1 MLVISSKATL
11 IRLKKSK
18 KKAHLSQIAMSLFD
32 SRLIW
37 ILIWMNTQER
47 WSSKSVRIW
56 ESVRSNKKRKF
67 KRRPKSL
74 NKQSILSNKLPWNTA
89 VTTTVIVISLK
100 LTKNIQTV
108 IAVAGVSLEITYSII
123 LDQNNELGK
132 IELKKAITKVN
143 SWTWQVAMNKFTR
156 RI

>member
-1 MLVISSKATL
+1 
-11 IRLKKSK
+11 
-18 KKAHLSQIAMSLFD
+18 
-32 SRLIW
+32 
-37 ILIWMNTQER
+37 
-47 WSSKSVRIW
+47 
-56 ESVRSNKKRKF
+56 
-67 KRRPKSL
+67 
-74 NKQSILSNKLPWNTA
+74 

-143 SWTWQVAMNKFTR
+143 SRTWQVAMNKFTR